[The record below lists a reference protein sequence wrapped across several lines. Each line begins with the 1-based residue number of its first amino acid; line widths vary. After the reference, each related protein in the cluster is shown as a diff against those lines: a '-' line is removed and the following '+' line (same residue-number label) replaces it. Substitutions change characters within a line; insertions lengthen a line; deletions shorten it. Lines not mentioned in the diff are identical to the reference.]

1 MPDPPPLIAAKIYP
15 GRHKRGQY
23 ARLLVFVT
31 QREMYAYLRSAG
43 VRPCHL
49 KYSVA
54 CCLGYTKVSG
64 SALHFADLVFSAGFN
79 RYSSTHIPH
88 ECLHAL
94 LQLRTD
100 AEVVSALGDPDKEE
114 HLLAYPLGRM
124 VGRTIDAIYA
134 VEDGLAFQQPR
145 GNALKAM
152 RRVVGAR
159 NDA

>member
-15 GRHKRGQY
+15 ARHKRGRY

-31 QREMYAYLRSAG
+31 QREMYAYIRSIG
-43 VRPCHL
+43 VCPGKHTR
-49 KYSVA
+49 A
-54 CCLGYTKVSG
+54 CCIEVSG
-64 SALHFADLVFSAGFN
+64 SGLHFADLVFSAGFHG
-79 RYSSTHIPH
+79 YSMPNIAH

-94 LQLRTD
+94 LRLRTD
-100 AEVVSALGDPDKEE
+100 AEVVSALGDMDKEE

-124 VGRTIDAIYA
+124 VGRTIDAIFA